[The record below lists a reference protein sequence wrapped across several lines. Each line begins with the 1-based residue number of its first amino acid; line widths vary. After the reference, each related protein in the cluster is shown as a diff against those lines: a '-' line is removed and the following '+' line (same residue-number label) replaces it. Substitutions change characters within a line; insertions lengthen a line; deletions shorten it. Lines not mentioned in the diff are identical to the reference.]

1 MRVNLPPYEEPGYAP
16 ASSAPPSAPE
26 KRWSRPTASSTGSET
41 RPATSHGEPVLAH
54 DTGFDPEVTVTPWGP
69 RQKLDPEVAAS
80 VKRAKER
87 TRKSWRRISRV
98 TGVSKSH
105 LVQISNGDR
114 CPSLTVVE
122 ALSILPFEDGELD
135 RLRGAAAV
143 GRGRDRR

>member
-1 MRVNLPPYEEPGYAP
+1 MTLCHPVV
-16 ASSAPPSAPE
+16 
-26 KRWSRPTASSTGSET
+26 STI
-41 RPATSHGEPVLAH
+41 
-54 DTGFDPEVTVTPWGP
+54 DPEVTVTPWGP
-69 RQKLDPEVAAS
+69 RQQLDPDVAAS

-87 TRKSWRRISRV
+87 TRKSWRWIGKRI
-98 TGVSKSH
+98 GVSHSH

-135 RLRGAAAV
+135 QLRGAAAI